1 MRLDQYLTRSN
12 LSINEGIERLNNSG
26 TQILLVVDEGQKLLG
41 TVTDGDIRRGIL
53 SAPNAASQTTL
64 GEIMQSQPIVA
75 EVDWSPQKAEA
86 VMRSKRVHAIPV
98 VNAEG
103 CVHGIFTE
111 ESLLSRDRLPN
122 SAVLMVG
129 GLGTRLGEMTR
140 NCPKPMLQIGGRPIL
155 QTIVQSLHHAGI
167 KHVVMAVNYLADQI
181 QDHFGDGSALGLNI
195 EYVTEKERMG
205 TAGALRLLP
214 DAPSN
219 PILVMN
225 GDILTRVNFGHLL
238 RYHAEHEAS
247 ATMCVR
253 EFSQRIPFGV
263 VELNGTEIQGIREKP
278 ETCFYVN
285 SGIYV
290 LEPAALECIP
300 ATGMFDMPTLFDH
313 VREQGKKTVAY
324 PVREYWADI
333 GQPGDFEQAEAEY
346 SSHFHELTPVVEN
359 QSTP

>member
-1 MRLDQYLTRSN
+1 MRLEQYLTRSD
-12 LSINEGIERLNNSG
+12 LSINEGIERLNSSG
-26 TQILLVVDEGQKLLG
+26 TQILLIVDEGQKLLG

-53 SAPNAASQTTL
+53 SGPDVASQATL
-64 GEIMQSQPIVA
+64 GEIMQSQPTVA
-75 EVDWSPQKAEA
+75 EIDWSPQKAES
-86 VMRSKRVHAIPV
+86 VMRSRRVHAIPV
-98 VNAEG
+98 VDADG
-103 CVHGIFTE
+103 RVCGIFTE
-111 ESLLSRDRLPN
+111 DSLLSRDRLPN

-140 NCPKPMLQIGGRPIL
+140 NCPKPMLQIGGKPIL
-155 QTIVQSLHHAGI
+155 ETIVQSLRNAGI
-167 KHVVMAVNYLADQI
+167 RHVVMAVNYLADQI
-181 QDHFGDGSALGLNI
+181 REHFGDGSALGLEI

-205 TAGALRLLP
+205 TAGALRLLSET
-214 DAPSN
+214 PSD

-238 RYHAEHEAS
+238 RFHAEHEAS

-263 VELNGTEIQGIREKP
+263 VELDGTEIKEIREKP

-300 ATGMFDMPTLFDH
+300 ASGMFDMPTLFDH

-346 SSHFHELTPVVEN
+346 SSHFHELTRAVEN
-359 QSTP
+359 QTTP